1 MGTMLKPV
9 NKKVLTHLSEVLVQ
23 IPLGSELGIK
33 LMLTDFEDGG
43 L

>member
-9 NKKVLTHLSEVLVQ
+9 IEKVLTHLSEVLIQV
-23 IPLGSELGIK
+23 PLRSELGVE
-33 LMLTDFEDGG
+33 LMLADFEHRG